1 MEGGEEK
8 GRGGRVPHV
17 LVYSDIVTV
26 CRWRRRGSG
35 RRERKREGREGSSC
49 TSIQ

>member
-1 MEGGEEK
+1 MEGGKEK

-35 RRERKREGREGSSC
+35 RRGRKRKGRESSSC